1 MLSTVTPGVN
11 VVLVLLFHA
20 TSATALAALI
30 TVNAQFHVTHFIT
43 NLYTL
48 TPFAV
53 LCHVNVFV
61 LGVTLVLPT
70 LKLKSHIT
78 KFHVVI
84 HDTVSVTFIYIV
96 ISVVLF
102 A

>member
-11 VVLVLLFHA
+11 VVLALLFPA
-20 TSATALAALI
+20 PSATALAALSI
-30 TVNAQFHVTHFIT
+30 VNAPFHVTHFNT
-43 NLYTL
+43 NLYKL
-48 TPFAV
+48 TPSAV

-61 LGVTLVLPT
+61 LGVTAVHPT
-70 LKLKSHIT
+70 LKLKSHIA
-78 KFHVVI
+78 KSHVVI
-84 HDTVSVTFIYIV
+84 HDTVSVTLIYIV

>member
-1 MLSTVTPGVN
+1 MLSIVTLGVK
-11 VVLVLLFHA
+11 VVLALLFH
-20 TSATALAALI
+20 TLSATALAALI
-30 TVNAQFHVTHFIT
+30 TVNAPSHVTHFNT

-61 LGVTLVLPT
+61 LGVTAVHPT
-70 LKLKSHIT
+70 LKLKSDIA
-78 KFHVVI
+78 KSHVVI
-84 HDTVSVTFIYIV
+84 HAVASVTFIYIV